1 MKLMVK
7 ILSLLLF
14 ILIFSSSFPLTSY
27 SAEKI
32 SLYLDGRYVGKIDL
46 FSSPDGK
53 FLFPVRDLFRLL
65 GGSVGW
71 IGSTKETYLQLAGK
85 KVVLKIGSKEY
96 KVDGEIGTI
105 DTPLTVIDNKL
116 VVPCEILER
125 VWGYTCSLDIG
136 KKRLDIE
143 TTLPVLENFYYRKA
157 QNKIDFIFKF
167 SKLPTFK
174 IGTLSS
180 PPRIFIDLYNT
191 LSRISLGEIPINSS
205 IVKKIRSGRFTS
217 STLRIVFDLMGKS
230 SYTYQKDKN
239 TLIISVF
246 SPEKVE
252 VISTP
257 IPENNNVVSTPSV
270 KWTPPQTHKKK
281 IIILDPGHGGKDPG
295 AIGRYGTR
303 EKDLV
308 LSIGLRLKTLLEQNG
323 FKVYI
328 TRSGDKFIPL
338 QERPRFANRKN
349 GDLFISLHI
358 NSAPF
363 NTKAS
368 GIETFYLSSRYS
380 DPDAKKVAK
389 RENTSSFTGKPLTEE
404 ELIKLILSD
413 LLLSVNIEDSSKF
426 AGLVEKQLTRYVKL
440 PVRGVKTAPFIVL
453 KGLKMPAV
461 LVELGFISNPKEEKL
476 LKTRDFQLK
485 LAKGITS
492 AVKLFFRSY

>member
-1 MKLMVK
+1 MKLTIR

-14 ILIFSSSFPLTSY
+14 FLIFSFSSPLVSQ
-27 SAEKI
+27 SAEKV
-32 SLYLDGRYVGKIDL
+32 SLYLDGRYVGKIAI
-46 FSSPDGK
+46 FPSTEGK
-53 FLFPVRDLFRLL
+53 SLFPVRDLFRLL

-85 KVVLKIGSKEY
+85 RVVLKIGSKEY
-96 KVDGEIGTI
+96 KVDGEVGTI
-105 DTPLTVIDNKL
+105 DTPLTVVDNKL
-116 VVPCEILER
+116 VVPCDILER
-125 VWGYTCSLDIG
+125 VWGYTCKLDNTR
-136 KKRLDIE
+136 KRLDIE
-143 TTLPVLENFYYRKA
+143 TTLPVLENFYYRKS

-174 IGTLSS
+174 IGILSS

-205 IVKKIRSGRFTS
+205 IVEKIRSGRFTS
-217 STLRIVFDLMGKS
+217 TTLRVVFDLTGKS
-230 SYTYQKDKN
+230 SYTYKKEKD
-239 TLIISVF
+239 TLVISIF
-246 SPEKVE
+246 SPEKAE
-252 VISTP
+252 ITSTP
-257 IPENNNVVSTPSV
+257 IPENTVTSTPSV
-270 KWTPPQTHKKK
+270 KWTPPQSHKKK
-281 IIILDPGHGGKDPG
+281 VIILDPGHGGKDPG
-295 AIGRYGTR
+295 AIGKYGTQ

-308 LSIGLRLKTLLEQNG
+308 LSIGLRLKALLEKSG
-323 FKVYI
+323 FKVYM
-328 TRSGDKFIPL
+328 TRSGDRFIPL
-338 QERPRFANRKN
+338 QDRPRFANKKN

-363 NTKAS
+363 NTRAS

-389 RENTSSFTGKPLTEE
+389 RENTSSFTGKPLTED

-426 AGLVEKQLTRYVKL
+426 AGLVEKQLTRYVNL

-476 LKTRDFQLK
+476 LKTREFQLK